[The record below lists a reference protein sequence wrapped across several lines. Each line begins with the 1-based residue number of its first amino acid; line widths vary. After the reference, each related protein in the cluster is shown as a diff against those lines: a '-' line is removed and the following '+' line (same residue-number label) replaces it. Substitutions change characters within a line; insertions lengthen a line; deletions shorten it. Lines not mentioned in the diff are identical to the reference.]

1 MSPQQASRVA
11 AHGRRL
17 LTAKLLTPHAYAVL
31 DAMLWRLRRPG
42 RWDTSA
48 PYSTIARL
56 AGVSRDA
63 AVEAVHKLVRL
74 GVLTKEHRR
83 VLVRWGANRA
93 QVASRQ
99 IANLY
104 VFCAPSTESAR
115 PPPDKGLEN
124 LSTKQQGS
132 AVDKSMLGRALARLA
147 RAVWGFDA
155 LVRSGLPVV

>member
-115 PPPDKGLEN
+115 PPPDKGLKN
-124 LSTKQQGS
+124 LSTKQQGN

-147 RAVWGFDA
+147 RAVGVA
-155 LVRSGLPVV
+155 MP

>member
-42 RWDTSA
+42 RWDTAA
-48 PYSTIARL
+48 PYITIARL
-56 AGVSRDA
+56 AGVSRDTA
-63 AVEAVHKLVRL
+63 IEAVHKLVKL

-104 VFCAPSTESAR
+104 VFCAPSTESAS

-124 LSTKQQGS
+124 LSTKQQGN

-147 RAVWGFDA
+147 RAVGVA
-155 LVRSGLPVV
+155 MP

>member
-42 RWDTSA
+42 RGDTSA

-104 VFCAPSTESAR
+104 VFCAPSTESAS

-124 LSTKQQGS
+124 LSTKQQGN

-147 RAVWGFDA
+147 RAVGVA
-155 LVRSGLPVV
+155 MP

>member
-115 PPPDKGLEN
+115 PPPDKGLKIYPPN
-124 LSTKQQGS
+124 SRVTLWISRCSGGHWRGWQGL
-132 AVDKSMLGRALARLA
+132 LGLRCLR
-147 RAVWGFDA
+147 
-155 LVRSGLPVV
+155 VRSGLPVV